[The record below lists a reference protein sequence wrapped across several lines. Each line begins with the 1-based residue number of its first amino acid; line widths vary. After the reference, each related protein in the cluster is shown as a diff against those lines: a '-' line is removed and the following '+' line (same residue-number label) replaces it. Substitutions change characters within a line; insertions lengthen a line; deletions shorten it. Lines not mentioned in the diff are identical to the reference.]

1 MISNSLDCFRFSFQ
15 ISGTADNLKN
25 FSFVGKRRQCFK
37 CEIFV
42 ARTYSCYKAFGLKGE
57 LEKPLLSKVRRCLDI
72 MESRLAEPKGSAKKK
87 RKLSTESSVQ
97 VTPTGEDPP
106 VKRKRGRPPKNKNLS
121 PAPSPKS
128 VKEEAWE
135 SGGTSSKPGRK
146 KSKALSLEDLLA
158 TFEAQHEELGRKYN
172 EMGKT
177 LSKIKAKIEE
187 ERLSS
192 EEDMLFA
199 RG

>member
-1 MISNSLDCFRFSFQ
+1 M
-15 ISGTADNLKN
+15 
-25 FSFVGKRRQCFK
+25 
-37 CEIFV
+37 
-42 ARTYSCYKAFGLKGE
+42 
-57 LEKPLLSKVRRCLDI
+57 
-72 MESRLAEPKGSAKKK
+72 
-87 RKLSTESSVQ
+87 
-97 VTPTGEDPP
+97 
-106 VKRKRGRPPKNKNLS
+106 S

-146 KSKALSLEDLLA
+146 TSKPLSLEDLLA